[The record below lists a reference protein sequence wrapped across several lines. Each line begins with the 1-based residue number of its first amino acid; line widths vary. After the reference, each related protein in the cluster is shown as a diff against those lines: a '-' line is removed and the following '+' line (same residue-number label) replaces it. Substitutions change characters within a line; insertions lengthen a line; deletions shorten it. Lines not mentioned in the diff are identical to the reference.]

1 MSGLPAN
8 WKRVS
13 LAESID
19 IDTRQVLPSESP
31 ATQFNYIALENI
43 ESGTGQL
50 INLRP
55 VQGATILSGKF
66 RFDSSHVLFGKLR
79 PYLNKV
85 VLPDRAGICSTD
97 ILPLKP
103 QKASLSR
110 EWLALCLRS
119 PHFIEYSRTKMDG
132 AKMPRLRTPDL
143 QSYEIPVPPLAEQ
156 RRIVARIEELTRRA
170 DEARKLR
177 QAAVDK
183 VRGIFQTELERV
195 FLPSETDCW
204 NEYDAREV
212 FDIVKGQ
219 VNPLEEPYASM
230 PHIAPDVM
238 EVGTG
243 RLFLDKAR
251 TAKELE
257 LKSGKYLFDDSHVLY
272 SKIRPNLRKVA
283 LPDFSGTC
291 SADMYPLIPN
301 TEVVTKEFLALVLLS
316 PPFTAYAVEN
326 SDRNAMPKINRA
338 TMFGYRVKLPEKPE
352 QQAIVS
358 RLHTIQTKT
367 EEIIK
372 LQNDVDA
379 ELTEFQ
385 SALLAKA
392 FRGEL

>member
-1 MSGLPAN
+1 VLTEWLFAICRSDLVIEQVAPGQEKHAYPA
-8 WKRVS
+8 VS
-13 LAESID
+13 DDA
-19 IDTRQVLPSESP
+19 VL
-31 ATQFNYIALENI
+31 
-43 ESGTGQL
+43 
-50 INLRP
+50 
-55 VQGATILSGKF
+55 
-66 RFDSSHVLFGKLR
+66 DSFI
-79 PYLNKV
+79 P
-85 VLPDRAGICSTD
+85 LPDVS
-97 ILPLKP
+97 
-103 QKASLSR
+103 
-110 EWLALCLRS
+110 
-119 PHFIEYSRTKMDG
+119 
-132 AKMPRLRTPDL
+132 
-143 QSYEIPVPPLAEQ
+143 EQ

-219 VNPLEEPYASM
+219 INPLEEPYASM

-301 TEVVTKEFLALVLLS
+301 TEVVTREFLALVLLS

-358 RLHTIQTKT
+358 RLHTVQTKT

-372 LQNDVDA
+372 QQNDVGA
-379 ELTEFQ
+379 ELTELQ